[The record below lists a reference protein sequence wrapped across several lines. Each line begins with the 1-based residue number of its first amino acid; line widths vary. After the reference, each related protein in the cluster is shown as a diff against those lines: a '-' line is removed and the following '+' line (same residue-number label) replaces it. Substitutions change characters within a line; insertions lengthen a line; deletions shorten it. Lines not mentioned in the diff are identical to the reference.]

1 MSIPAKAVGEN
12 PAREFHMSTT
22 KAPVTKAVQSKGV
35 KVEVEVAATKKATAA
50 ELLQN
55 VLTLIDRQAVVD
67 PEAADIKFGKA
78 VGLVGGGAVYVNRSN
93 ADVRM
98 TTGQVAALVKTIK
111 GATVRGPQNNYLRI
125 PLK

>member
-1 MSIPAKAVGEN
+1 
-12 PAREFHMSTT
+12 MSTT

-35 KVEVEVAATKKATAA
+35 ESTVEVAVTKKATAA
-50 ELLQN
+50 ERLEA

-67 PEAADIKFGKA
+67 LETADIKFGKA